1 MTSWRTQ
8 VLWALVQRRGRR
20 CIPACTSLLHDSQRK
35 GKEIHYMFLSKNT
48 SEMYPLSIGIK
59 ICDINF
65 SSFLFIHP
73 CIHAYMVV
81 EDGLIIMKMTQH
93 TFSQFWHPWIALALD
108 LTCSFRYSYSFW
120 HQCHAYFVLPR
131 HLCPFIVIIM
141 ALLHVKASFEHTFIN
156 EAIQ

>member
-20 CIPACTSLLHDSQRK
+20 CIPAHLPAHLHFSSLLHDSQRK

-120 HQCHAYFVLPR
+120 HQCHAYFVR
-131 HLCPFIVIIM
+131 
-141 ALLHVKASFEHTFIN
+141 SFSQGRGRTSTTYS
-156 EAIQ
+156 AIGFPHSI